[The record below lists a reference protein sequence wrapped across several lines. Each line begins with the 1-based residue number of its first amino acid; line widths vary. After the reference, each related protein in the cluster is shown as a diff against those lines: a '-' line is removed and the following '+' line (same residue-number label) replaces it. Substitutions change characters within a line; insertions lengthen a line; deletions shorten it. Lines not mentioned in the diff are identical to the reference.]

1 MTLQS
6 VCVCVCVLYS
16 RVRVVR
22 SPAHPPIWL
31 SVDDSSRRILHCD
44 ASLAGSQSALRK
56 RATFQQRFLIRIH
69 DLNFAEL
76 DSVCDYEGRTRRKRG
91 GSAECAFRA
100 RRNFKNRKTCRA
112 LTFRRVSLSPPSTLY
127 PRPANLCR
135 SRRRPHCSRKVRESL
150 RGGRAG
156 DSVRAFSIIRGRCE
170 GRPLA
175 CLPARMPCFAP
186 LNSPLVSRG
195 DILTKER
202 PGKIRTMK
210 PRRGKSRGS
219 PRIFSSRGPRTEC

>member
-1 MTLQS
+1 MLASHLDTALKAIGRESAGEGERERIARLLMRRDATAIPRRPSRTMTLQS

-112 LTFRRVSLSPPSTLY
+112 STFHPVPA
-127 PRPANLCR
+127 PREF
-135 SRRRPHCSRKVRESL
+135 V
-150 RGGRAG
+150 
-156 DSVRAFSIIRGRCE
+156 
-170 GRPLA
+170 PLA
-175 CLPARMPCFAP
+175 PT
-186 LNSPLVSRG
+186 SPLLS
-195 DILTKER
+195 
-202 PGKIRTMK
+202 
-210 PRRGKSRGS
+210 
-219 PRIFSSRGPRTEC
+219 